1 MAAIQF
7 SVSMPR
13 FTTASRLAVVV
24 DSLTASTVVYRPA
37 EPIYEF
43 LVDFPRYAEYSEYL
57 RSVRS
62 SGEQGAGAAYELR
75 FGWRMVEYSVRSR
88 VTDVDPP
95 RRINFEIT
103 SGIRAD
109 GEWQIEPLAAADE
122 PKCKVTFTVRYETE
136 SIMPEQIDAPSLI
149 SLDWLIERVRPL
161 IEAEARE
168 ITSRVVADL
177 EDEQRDVELRV
188 ET

>member
-1 MAAIQF
+1 M
-7 SVSMPR
+7 
-13 FTTASRLAVVV
+13 

-43 LVDFPRYAEYSEYL
+43 LVDFPRYAEYSDYL

-62 SGEQGAGAAYELR
+62 SGERGVGAGYELR

-95 RRINFEIT
+95 RGIKFEIT

-109 GEWQIEPLAAADE
+109 GEWQIEPLDSADE
-122 PKCKVTFTVRYETE
+122 PTCEVTFIVRYEPE
-136 SIMPEQIDAPSLI
+136 SIMEEHIDAPRLI
-149 SLDWLIERVRPL
+149 SLDWIIKRVQPL

-177 EDEQRDVELRV
+177 EDEPRDVELRV
-188 ET
+188 HS